1 MSAPLLQ
8 IQDLRVEYAS
18 PRGPVQAVAG
28 VSLTL
33 ERNRILGLV
42 GESGCGKSTVGQAL
56 MGLIQSPGRIAG
68 GDIRFEDKSLI
79 GLPEREMR
87 KLRGDRLSMIFQDP
101 TATLN
106 PVLTIGDQIAELFR
120 WHRPQMRRREVQAR
134 VTALLER
141 VGIVDA
147 DRRFRAYPHELSGGM
162 RQRVVIACAL
172 ALEPALIVAD
182 EPTTALD
189 VTVQAQ
195 ILDFLRGLQSEH
207 GTAVILV
214 SHDLGVIAETCD
226 DVAVMYAGRVV
237 ESGPADEVLARPRH
251 PYTAGLIASRP
262 SIMAPDQVV
271 RPIPGTVPDLARPP
285 AGCAF
290 HPRCRHAVATC
301 RDAIPTLSAIREEPR
316 HAVACPLAA

>member
-1 MSAPLLQ
+1 MSTPLLQ
-8 IQDLRVEYAS
+8 VHDLRVEYAS
-18 PRGPVQAVAG
+18 PRGLVRAVAG
-28 VSLTL
+28 VSLSL
-33 ERNRILGLV
+33 DRNRILGLV

-56 MGLIQSPGRIAG
+56 LGLIQPPGRIAG
-68 GDIRFEDKSLI
+68 GDIRFENRSLV

-87 KLRGDRLSMIFQDP
+87 RLRGNRLSMIFQDP

-106 PVLTIGDQIAELFR
+106 PVMTIGDQIAELFR
-120 WHRPQMRRREVQAR
+120 WHRPRMRRKEVQTR
-134 VTALLER
+134 VTELLER

-147 DRRFRAYPHELSGGM
+147 DRRSRAYPHELSGGM

-172 ALEPALIVAD
+172 ALDPALIVAD

-195 ILDFLRGLQSEH
+195 ILDLIRGLQAEH

-226 DVAVMYAGRVV
+226 DVAVMYAGRIV
-237 ESGPADEVLARPRH
+237 ESGPTAEVLARPRH

-262 SIMAPDQVV
+262 SITAPDQVV
-271 RPIPGTVPDLARPP
+271 RPIPGTVPDLANPP
-285 AGCAF
+285 VGCPF
-290 HPRCRHAVATC
+290 HPRCVRAVAGC
-301 RDAIPTLSAIREEPR
+301 REGIPALSPTREEPR

>member
-1 MSAPLLQ
+1 MSTPLLE
-8 IQDLRVEYAS
+8 IHDLRVDYAS
-18 PRGPVQAVAG
+18 PRGPVRAVAG
-28 VSLTL
+28 VSLAL
-33 ERNRILGLV
+33 DRNRILGLV

-56 MGLIQSPGRIAG
+56 MGLIQPPGRVAG
-68 GDIRFEDKSLI
+68 GDIRFEGRSLI

-87 KLRGDRLSMIFQDP
+87 QLRGDRLAMIFQDP

-106 PVLTIGDQIAELFR
+106 PVLTIGEQIAELFR
-120 WHRPQMRRREVQAR
+120 WHRPKMPRREVQAR

-141 VGIVDA
+141 VGIADA
-147 DRRFRAYPHELSGGM
+147 DRRRRAYPHELSGGM

-172 ALEPALIVAD
+172 ALDPALIVAD

-195 ILDFLRGLQSEH
+195 ILDLMRGLQAEH
-207 GTAVILV
+207 GTAVILI

-226 DVAVMYAGRVV
+226 DVAVMYAGRIV
-237 ESGPADEVLARPRH
+237 ESGPAAEVLARPRH

-262 SIMAPDQVV
+262 SIAAPDQVV

-285 AGCAF
+285 AGCPF
-290 HPRCRHAVATC
+290 HPRCGQAVASC
-301 RDAIPTLSAIREEPR
+301 RGAIPTLSPTREEPR